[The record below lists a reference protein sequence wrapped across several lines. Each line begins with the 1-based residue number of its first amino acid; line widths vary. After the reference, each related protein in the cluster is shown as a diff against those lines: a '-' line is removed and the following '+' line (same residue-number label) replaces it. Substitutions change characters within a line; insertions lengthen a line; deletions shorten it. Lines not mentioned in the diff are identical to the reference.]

1 MLNKKSIIATIIVA
15 LIMIICQVSVKA
27 SFEIEEIF
35 NANFWE
41 WHTRTTTNDRAY
53 NGNHIKIEPQVITFF
68 GYDMVSYK
76 DFLYRKF
83 EDENKKTFT
92 IRVNEKEANYHTLEG
107 AGFIVNSSIK
117 NNKISGYVILYTQKQ
132 LCTYRLDN
140 VDVQQL
146 KTTPNKKISD
156 YGTLINAVDKVQSDI
171 HDVVLEVT
179 PRNITITDNNN
190 VTTIKLDHTKHPG
203 NDFGL
208 ISSYVQHDC
217 ERLSKIKFERLSIKI
232 AKDIPIASTVD
243 EEGNKIAK
251 AKYKVFDSTGKIVYS
266 GTTDGNGIYTAT
278 NVVQGEYIIKQV
290 IPPSGYEKNDEE
302 KKFTIDRNGNI
313 INESGEK
320 VETIE
325 FVNKKKEMQDSSN
338 ENNSNNQDNNAN
350 NNNNNNSNNSNTDN
364 NNSSNNNTNNSNNS
378 NNNNANNSNNNSNL
392 NNNSNDNTKTPNKVD
407 KTSNNK
413 DTATGKLPQT
423 GENSHTMLVLA
434 IISTFIGIAIIS
446 YKKYIT
452 A

>member
-1 MLNKKSIIATIIVA
+1 MLKKKNIIATIMVA

-27 SFEIEEIF
+27 TFEIEGIF

-41 WHTRTTTNDRAY
+41 WHTRTTTTDRAY

-76 DFLYRKF
+76 DFLYKKF
-83 EDENKKTFT
+83 EDENQKTFT

-107 AGFIVNSSIK
+107 AGFIVNSSIE
-117 NNKISGYVILYTQKQ
+117 NNKLTGYVILYTQNQ

-146 KTTPNKKISD
+146 KTTSNKKISD
-156 YGTLINAVDKVQSDI
+156 YGTLINAVDKVESDI
-171 HDVVLEVT
+171 HDVILEVT
-179 PRNITITDNNN
+179 SRNITITDNNN
-190 VTTIKLDHTKHPG
+190 VTKIKLDHTKHPG

-232 AKDIPIASTVD
+232 AKDMPIASTVD

-251 AKYKVFDSTGKIVYS
+251 AKYGIFDSTGKIVYS
-266 GTTDGNGIYTAT
+266 GTTDENGIYTAK
-278 NVVQGEYIIKQV
+278 NVVQGEYTIKQI
-290 IPPSGYEKNDEE
+290 IPPSGYERNEEE
-302 KKFTIDRNGNI
+302 KKFTIDEEGNI
-313 INESGEK
+313 INELGEK

-325 FVNKKKEMQDSSN
+325 FVNKKKKTDDTNN
-338 ENNSNNQDNNAN
+338 EDN
-350 NNNNNNSNNSNTDN
+350 NNNNNNPNNNVDN
-364 NNSSNNNTNNSNNS
+364 NNNT
-378 NNNNANNSNNNSNL
+378 
-392 NNNSNDNTKTPNKVD
+392 DKNTQNETPSQSD
-407 KTSNNK
+407 KTQNNK

-423 GENSHTMLVLA
+423 GENSHTMLILA
-434 IISTFIGIAIIS
+434 IVCTLIGIAAMS

-452 A
+452 E

>member
-1 MLNKKSIIATIIVA
+1 MLKKKSIVATIIVA
-15 LIMIICQVSVKA
+15 ILMIICQVNVKA
-27 SFEIEEIF
+27 TFEIEGIF
-35 NANFWE
+35 DANFWE
-41 WHTRTTTNDRAY
+41 WHTRTTTTDRAY

-76 DFLYRKF
+76 DFLYKKF
-83 EDENKKTFT
+83 EDENQKTFT

-107 AGFIVNSSIK
+107 AGFIVNSSIE
-117 NNKISGYVILYTQKQ
+117 NNKLTGYVILYTQNQ

-146 KTTPNKKISD
+146 KTTSNKKISD
-156 YGTLINAVDKVQSDI
+156 YGTLINAVDKVKSDI

-179 PRNITITDNNN
+179 PENITITDNNN
-190 VTTIKLDHTKHPG
+190 VTTIKLDKTKHPG

-232 AKDIPIASTVD
+232 AKDMPIASTVD

-251 AKYKVFDSTGKIVYS
+251 AKYRVFDSTGKCVYS
-266 GTTDGNGIYTAT
+266 GTTDENGIYTAKG
-278 NVVQGEYIIKQV
+278 VVKGEYTIKQV

-302 KKFTIDRNGNI
+302 KKFTIDEEGNI

-325 FVNKKKEMQDSSN
+325 FVNKKKPTDNVNNEDNNNNNNNNSSN
-338 ENNSNNQDNNAN
+338 NNNNNNSSNNNSNNNSSNSSNNN
-350 NNNNNNSNNSNTDN
+350 SNNSNNNSNNNNNNSNNT
-364 NNSSNNNTNNSNNS
+364 
-378 NNNNANNSNNNSNL
+378 NNNN
-392 NNNSNDNTKTPNKVD
+392 
-407 KTSNNK
+407 NNK

-423 GENSHTMLVLA
+423 GENSQTMLILA
-434 IISTFIGIAIIS
+434 IICTLIGIAAMS

-452 A
+452 E